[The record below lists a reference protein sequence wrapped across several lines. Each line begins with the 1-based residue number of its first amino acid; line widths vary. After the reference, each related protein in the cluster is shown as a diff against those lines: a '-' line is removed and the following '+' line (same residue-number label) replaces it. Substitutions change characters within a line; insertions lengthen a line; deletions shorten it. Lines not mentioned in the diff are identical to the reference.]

1 MNIYR
6 LVGIATLGSIAVL
19 CSAFFFEYVLGYSAC
34 KMCIWQRWPHLLAVL
49 IGLIILATRLK
60 ILSIFG
66 ALSALTTAGIGF
78 YHAGVEYRLWSGP
91 SSCTSNI
98 NTEISASDLLNQI
111 LDAPIVRCDDV
122 VWDLFGIS
130 MAGWNGILS
139 LGLFGVWVVTFLS
152 KQK

>member
-34 KMCIWQRWPHLLAVL
+34 KMCIWQR
-49 IGLIILATRLK
+49 
-60 ILSIFG
+60 
-66 ALSALTTAGIGF
+66 LTTAGIGF

-111 LDAPIVRCDDV
+111 LDAPITRCDDV

-139 LGLFGVWVVTFLS
+139 LGLFGVWVVIFLS

>member
-6 LVGIATLGSIAVL
+6 LVGVVTLGSIL
-19 CSAFFFEYVLGYSAC
+19 ILSSAFFFEYVLGYSAC
-34 KMCIWQRWPHLLAVL
+34 KMCIWQRWPHALAIL
-49 IGLIILATRLK
+49 IGIIILSTRLK

-66 ALSALTTAGIGF
+66 VLSTLTTAGIGF
-78 YHAGVEYRLWSGP
+78 YHAGVEYKWWSGP
-91 SSCTSNI
+91 SSCTSKI

-111 LDAPIVRCDDV
+111 LSAPIVRCDDV

-139 LGLFGVWVVTFLS
+139 LALS
-152 KQK
+152 CIWALILLKKQ

>member
-6 LVGIATLGSIAVL
+6 LVGVVTLGSIIVL
-19 CSAFFFEYVLGYSAC
+19 SSAFFFEYVLGYSAC
-34 KMCIWQRWPHLLAVL
+34 KMCIWQRWPHALAILVG
-49 IGLIILATRLK
+49 IIILSSRLK
-60 ILSIFG
+60 ILSIIG
-66 ALSALTTAGIGF
+66 ALSTLTTATIGF
-78 YHAGVEYRLWSGP
+78 YHAGVEYKWWDGP
-91 SSCTSNI
+91 SSCSSKI

-139 LGLFGVWVVTFLS
+139 IILTSIWVIIFLN